1 MKLLESIN
9 SIDYN
14 LDIDEDLNYD
24 GLKLFVAKKF
34 IDFCCL
40 ELKLDGGFSC
50 KIVSDREKHK
60 IKTTAYYDH
69 SNNLVIVYG
78 KNRMLGDVL
87 RSVAHELTHRNQF
100 MNDRITYPVQDV
112 GGEIEDEANAK
123 AGAIIKSFIKDN
135 AFGAILMEKDINKGK
150 YLL

>member
-9 SIDYN
+9 FIDYN
-14 LDIDEDLNYD
+14 LEVDDDLNYD
-24 GLKLFVAKKF
+24 GLKLFVARKF
-34 IDFCCL
+34 IDFCCT
-40 ELKLDGGFSC
+40 ELKLNGGFSC
-50 KIVSDREKHK
+50 KIVSDRKKHN

-100 MNDRITYPVQDV
+100 VNDRITYPVQDV
-112 GGEIEDEANAK
+112 GGEIEDDANAR
-123 AGAIIKSFIKDN
+123 AGSIIKSFIKDN
-135 AFGAILMEKDINKGK
+135 VFGEILMENGMNKGK